1 MHVLVELTGAKKRL
15 NRARRHVEQYS
26 VVKAFIDGQERVY
39 YTVVFIA
46 SRSSPCFIQR
56 TRRGAVCRPISSKGF
71 ARDLFAGAS
80 FRSAGPVKWLMAWH
94 FYFFRVQCGF
104 YIHILSTSHVLSI
117 YPRINTRGASR
128 NRRKHGVQLLDRVFS
143 PILLFF
149 PPWALLTNYDSK
161 IDRQPEMSGCCYF
174 EPRFGAVCR
183 RDQS

>member
-80 FRSAGPVKWLMAWH
+80 FRSAGPVKWLMALH

-104 YIHILSTSHVLSI
+104 YIHIPTLVLCTSHVVSI

-128 NRRKHGVQLLDRVFS
+128 NRRKHGVQYWTECFPQFLS
-143 PILLFF
+143 FF
-149 PPWALLTNYDSK
+149 PLSTVDQLGLK
-161 IDRQPEMSGCCYF
+161 DR
-174 EPRFGAVCR
+174 
-183 RDQS
+183 